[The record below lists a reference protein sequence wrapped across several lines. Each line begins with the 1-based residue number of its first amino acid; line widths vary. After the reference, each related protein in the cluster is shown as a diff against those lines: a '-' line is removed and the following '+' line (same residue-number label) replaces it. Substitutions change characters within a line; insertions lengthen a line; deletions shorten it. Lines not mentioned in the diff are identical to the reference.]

1 MNFKDLKKNDYNTI
15 LFTICSIQT
24 HLFIL
29 FYETD
34 REGEER
40 EGERDRERRKE
51 VIRERKRWEREGVRE
66 KIERERR
73 GEGLDERD
81 NKILKEKTILRNLMF
96 SWKIFSC

>member
-51 VIRERKRWEREGVRE
+51 VIRERKR
-66 KIERERR
+66 
-73 GEGLDERD
+73 
-81 NKILKEKTILRNLMF
+81 
-96 SWKIFSC
+96 